1 MRPSTLG
8 FWASLP
14 LTVSAKVGGRRH
26 DAVGHDLRVPA
37 GHANRAG
44 EAGGRVEPQVAGR
57 RDRPAVGRRAAQP
70 IDADRIAV
78 GDEDAGDSG
87 EPETRLVVTE
97 LAIRQPDRPLRLGLG
112 DRPAQLKRERER
124 ACHPAAGK
132 RQSVVGEPGVEPAVD
147 PQIERALARERRRSG
162 HAKGIGAARIGR
174 GVDRGPPSGEPARS
188 RHVERRQGVAARLR
202 QGDLPEPDAPVAGRI
217 ARRSADRRLAVGG
230 SRTRRGPA
238 KRDRAPRAAAQSRL
252 RGGQAWTRRGRRA
265 TGGRNRRAGRGSAMS
280 SPSPP

>member
-1 MRPSTLG
+1 MLRARNGSRDAAEALRHGDVHRNDRDAAVDIGLLG
-8 FWASLP
+8 ELA
-14 LTVSAKVGGRRH
+14 ADGQRKIGGRRH

-44 EAGGRVEPQVAGR
+44 EAGGRVEPHVAGR

-78 GDEDAGDSG
+78 GDKGAGDSG

-97 LAIRQPDRPLRLGLG
+97 LAIRQPDRPLRLRFR

-124 ACHPAAGK
+124 AGHPAAGK

-147 PQIERALARERRRSG
+147 PQIERAVARERRRSG

-188 RHVERRQGVAARLR
+188 PRC
-202 QGDLPEPDAPVAGRI
+202 
-217 ARRSADRRLAVGG
+217 
-230 SRTRRGPA
+230 
-238 KRDRAPRAAAQSRL
+238 RAAA
-252 RGGQAWTRRGRRA
+252 GRCCA
-265 TGGRNRRAGRGSAMS
+265 SAAR
-280 SPSPP
+280 